1 MKYNKI
7 PLVFLTVLCMGTR
20 TMCFTISHSS
30 QGAINIIMCVQAYFL
45 KMSWDSYIDSLIAQT
60 EDVAGAVHCD
70 KACIIGLDNG
80 DSWTTQAHPN
90 ALKLQT
96 QEGQAIAR
104 CFRTKDYTFFK
115 TTGVYVEGTYYIF
128 IRQDDNVVYA
138 RTGGEAVTLQATKT
152 AVIIARCPVGSQ
164 QGFTNKGVYAIAQ
177 YLESQNM

>member
-1 MKYNKI
+1 
-7 PLVFLTVLCMGTR
+7 MGTR
-20 TMCFTISHSS
+20 AMCFAISHPP
-30 QGAINIIMCVQAYFL
+30 QGAMNIIMCNVCTGLQAYFSNNV

-104 CFRTKDYTFFK
+104 CFRTKDFTFFK

-138 RTGGEAVTLQATKT
+138 RTAGEAVTLQATKT
-152 AVIIARCPVGSQ
+152 AVIIAHCPVGSQ